1 MHQLEFQKTFIYF
14 EIQVHLWTFKTL
26 ACKLKTCFQS
36 SQQLKK
42 LDALAGHQGPCEP
55 IIKTPFWF
63 ALMLSVSS
71 MFVNYH
77 KYTVLQRRLSMCN

>member
-26 ACKLKTCFQS
+26 ACELQTFFRS

-42 LDALAGHQGPCEP
+42 LDSLAGHQGPCEP
-55 IIKTPFWF
+55 IIKTPFGF